1 MQKLS
6 WNLINQFVVHLNHSR
21 IDNGLNGG
29 HYGNKGWIS
38 INFFVVY
45 GHHLQNYDELNG
57 GRDEGECW
65 TERNNY
71 SSKETRSQSRPREHY
86 E

>member
-1 MQKLS
+1 MQKIS
-6 WNLINQFVVHLNHSR
+6 WNLINPFVAHFHHLQNY
-21 IDNGLNGG
+21 DELNGG

-38 INFFVVY
+38 INFVVVY

-65 TERNNY
+65 TEPNNY